1 MSERKA
7 YTAHVDRSLFR
18 EPRVALVVT
27 NYDTDFG
34 AGLCD
39 HIITPA
45 TARDLARQLT
55 EAADAAE
62 VVDG

>member
-1 MSERKA
+1 MGERKA
-7 YTAHVDRSLFR
+7 YTAHVDRSVFR

-27 NYDTDFG
+27 NYDVDFG

-45 TARDLARQLT
+45 KARALAAELVA
-55 EAADAAE
+55 AADAAE
-62 VVDG
+62 VSDG